1 MGLIDECF
9 LQRRRNMADTK
20 EKIAE
25 GAGRAKAFTEKADDQ
40 TKAVAQTA
48 GEKAK
53 TAMSGVVEAVR
64 EKAQDVAAGASELVG
79 KARDTAQEWASSVG
93 DAAVQAKDKTQEVA
107 AVTAER
113 VSDVGQELT
122 TFIRRYPLQSLL
134 MGIGVGFLVAHG
146 VRRS

>member
-1 MGLIDECF
+1 
-9 LQRRRNMADTK
+9 MADTK

-25 GAGRAKAFTEKADDQ
+25 GPGRAKALSETADDQ
-40 TKAVAQTA
+40 TKGAAQTV
-48 GEKAK
+48 GGKAK

-64 EKAQDVAAGASELVG
+64 EKAQDVVAGASELVG
-79 KARDTAQEWASSVG
+79 NARGTAQEWASSVG
-93 DAAVQAKDKTQEVA
+93 DVAVQAKDKTLEVG

-113 VSDVGQELT
+113 VSDLGQELT

-134 MGIGVGFLVAHG
+134 MGFGVGFLVAHL

>member
-1 MGLIDECF
+1 
-9 LQRRRNMADTK
+9 MADTR

-25 GAGRAKAFTEKADDQ
+25 GAGRAKALTEKADDQ
-40 TKAVAQTA
+40 TKGAAQTA

-64 EKAQDVAAGASELVG
+64 EKAQDVAAGASE
-79 KARDTAQEWASSVG
+79 ARVTTQEWASSVG
-93 DAAVQAKDKTQEVA
+93 DVAVQAKDKTQEVA
-107 AVTAER
+107 AVTAQR

-134 MGIGVGFLVAHG
+134 MGFGVGFLVAH
-146 VRRS
+146 VLRRS